1 MGFERTQGVVAVVKG
16 EGASKSQELAELE
29 DGGEIDTEELLAAQ
43 MQAKAA
49 GKELGITFVAFTAT
63 PKDKTLQLFGTRPD
77 PARPPSDDNLP
88 APFHVY
94 SMRQAIEEGFILD
107 VLQNYTSYK
116 VAFNLAHEG
125 GAGFSEVD
133 RDTAMK
139 GIMGWVRLH
148 EYNIAQ
154 RVSIVVEHFRAHVA
168 PLLGGQA
175 KAMATTRS
183 RTSAPAAWRWT
194 QGRAN
199 TSSSPAAPAAA
210 RCATSRRRRSTR
222 SSRG

>member
-16 EGASKSQELAELE
+16 EGASKSQELAEME
-29 DGGEIDTEELLAAQ
+29 DGGEIDAEELLAAQ

-77 PARPPSDDNLP
+77 PSRPPADDNLP

-125 GAGFSEVD
+125 GARYSEVD
-133 RDTAMK
+133 RDTAVK